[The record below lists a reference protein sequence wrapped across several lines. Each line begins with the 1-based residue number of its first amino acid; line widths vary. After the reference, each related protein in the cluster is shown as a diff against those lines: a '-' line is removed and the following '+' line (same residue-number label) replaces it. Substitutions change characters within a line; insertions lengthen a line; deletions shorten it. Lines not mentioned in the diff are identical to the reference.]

1 MRTIIEDQASA
12 EEKPTCC
19 FRLILDIQGA
29 IKNFQNRKYAR
40 GKSDILAYAIP
51 AVPVCQLISVHVP
64 DDAAHI
70 GNYTAAE

>member
-1 MRTIIEDQASA
+1 VSSLSA
-12 EEKPTCC
+12 CHALSGLTG
-19 FRLILDIQGA
+19 FAYILDIQGA

-51 AVPVCQLISVHVP
+51 AVPACQLISVHVP